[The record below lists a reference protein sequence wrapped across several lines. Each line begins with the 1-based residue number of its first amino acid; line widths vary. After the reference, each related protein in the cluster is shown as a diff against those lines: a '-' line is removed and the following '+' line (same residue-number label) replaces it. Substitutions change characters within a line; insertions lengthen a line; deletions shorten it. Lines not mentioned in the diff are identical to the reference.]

1 MSGVSGR
8 LFAHNDLLNQY
19 LVPMHSKKEF
29 SNPCRRLSI
38 CAPSTKMPPKGMRS
52 AHRLPRAGAP
62 QENPSK
68 DEGTRCSAGEDFILR
83 IRLWLHRSGLSSG
96 GGGSHCTHSA
106 FWLTFAFVRS
116 LPPKSKIWE
125 TRKWSKLGRER
136 ERERE
141 RQSRFDC
148 HDLLLEAGG
157 AYASNIRSRRKA
169 LFWILYLLT

>member
-136 ERERE
+136 ERER
-141 RQSRFDC
+141 QSRFDC